1 MRRTGARVKRFY
13 AEVTTAATS
22 TGFAVLL
29 DGRPVR
35 TPARNP
41 LTVPSE
47 PLAEAVAAEWRGQG
61 EQILA
66 DTMRLTRLAT
76 SVVDLMPTRRPDA
89 VAEAA
94 GYAGTDLL
102 CYRATAPASLVERQA
117 RAWQPWLDWA
127 ERQYDARLHAFAGVM
142 PTAQPETAL
151 RALTAAVERLSD
163 WRLMGL
169 HAAATLLGSLVLA
182 LALERGAITA
192 GAAFGAGLL
201 DELFE
206 IEQWGEDAEQ
216 AQRHARLRADLEAA
230 ERFLNLVPA

>member
-1 MRRTGARVKRFY
+1 MKRFY
-13 AEVTTAATS
+13 TVVDAVPEAA
-22 TGFAVLL
+22 GHVVRL
-29 DGRPVR
+29 DARPLR
-35 TPARNP
+35 TPQRNA
-41 LTVPSE
+41 LAVPT
-47 PLAEAVAAEWRGQG
+47 PALAEAVAGEWRAQG
-61 EQILA
+61 REVA
-66 DTMRLTRLAT
+66 PATMPLTRLAT
-76 SVVDLMPTRRPDA
+76 TVLDLMPTRRGDA

>member
-13 AEVTTAATS
+13 AEVTTAATP